1 MSAPRQSVPR
11 PGQTQSGRNVPCP
24 CGSGRKFKRCCGA
37 VRSDALPVAAADGP
51 PRTGPEPTESI
62 SSESA
67 SARPFLDEIDT
78 EAGRFARTF
87 LPPRRK
93 FVFPTD
99 NAGARRRDAKAT
111 RVALAHLQRGA
122 QLMKDGHAAA
132 AVAVLEQAVRLDPD
146 NAAAHHE
153 LGMARLESGRL
164 PAAIVSFR
172 QAIALKPDFARAY
185 YHLAVVLD
193 RWGEWRPAIDAYQQ
207 AAELNPKI
215 AEACARIGE
224 LITRHEGD
232 GNKAA
237 EWFRRAAAV
246 APHTSEGRLNRV
258 RALFVEHKFAEVE
271 QELRRL
277 LALAPHHSEGH
288 YFLGAVLSSAGR
300 YADAIDAFERAL
312 QADPRNYMAHLA
324 LVRDKKLTEADRP
337 EVARLLAALEAWS
350 PDNEGRM
357 FLHFALGKAFD
368 DLREYGEAMH
378 HFDAAN
384 ALRTRFSTFK
394 PENFLKQIDRVIATY
409 TPDFFARHAHAAAAD
424 ATPLL
429 IIGMPR
435 SGTTLVEQIVSSH
448 PQVAGAGELMFWIE
462 QERSLASEPAADI
475 PPERAHTM
483 IGRYLSALREVSS
496 QALRVTD
503 KMPFNFVSV
512 GLAHTLF
519 PNARFIHCR
528 RHPVDTCISIYS
540 IYIDKLDLASR
551 KADLVFVY
559 RQYQRLIGHWRRVL
573 PADRLFEVD
582 YETLTAT
589 PEPLTRQMIA
599 FCGLDWNDACLRPQ
613 DNKRTVQTASHWQ
626 VRQPIYRSSIE
637 RWRRYEPWLGELGE
651 LLPASAAAD
660 LPS

>member
-1 MSAPRQSVPR
+1 
-11 PGQTQSGRNVPCP
+11 
-24 CGSGRKFKRCCGA
+24 
-37 VRSDALPVAAADGP
+37 
-51 PRTGPEPTESI
+51 
-62 SSESA
+62 
-67 SARPFLDEIDT
+67 
-78 EAGRFARTF
+78 
-87 LPPRRK
+87 
-93 FVFPTD
+93 
-99 NAGARRRDAKAT
+99 
-111 RVALAHLQRGA
+111 
-122 QLMKDGHAAA
+122 
-132 AVAVLEQAVRLDPD
+132 
-146 NAAAHHE
+146 
-153 LGMARLESGRL
+153 
-164 PAAIVSFR
+164 
-172 QAIALKPDFARAY
+172 
-185 YHLAVVLD
+185 
-193 RWGEWRPAIDAYQQ
+193 
-207 AAELNPKI
+207 
-215 AEACARIGE
+215 
-224 LITRHEGD
+224 
-232 GNKAA
+232 
-237 EWFRRAAAV
+237 
-246 APHTSEGRLNRV
+246 
-258 RALFVEHKFAEVE
+258 
-271 QELRRL
+271 
-277 LALAPHHSEGH
+277 
-288 YFLGAVLSSAGR
+288 
-300 YADAIDAFERAL
+300 
-312 QADPRNYMAHLA
+312 MAHLA

-394 PENFLKQIDRVIATY
+394 PENFLKQIDRVIATF